1 MTWQPA
7 LDVNQLCSYV
17 QEEQDL
23 TPPALYRHDATLGWM
38 KSVIFC
44 VPLTYLPCNREGV
57 PKILED
63 SFKICKKVLEQSNW
77 DETEAA
83 NFATVSQS
91 TVNLRFVAYS
101 PCY

>member
-7 LDVNQLCSYV
+7 VDVNQLCSYV
-17 QEEQDL
+17 REEQDL
-23 TPPALYRHDATLGWM
+23 VPPELFRYDATLGWM

-57 PKILED
+57 PKILEQ
-63 SFKICKKVLEQSNW
+63 SFKVCTKVLEQSNW

-83 NFATVSQS
+83 NFATVSP
-91 TVNLRFVAYS
+91 L
-101 PCY
+101 